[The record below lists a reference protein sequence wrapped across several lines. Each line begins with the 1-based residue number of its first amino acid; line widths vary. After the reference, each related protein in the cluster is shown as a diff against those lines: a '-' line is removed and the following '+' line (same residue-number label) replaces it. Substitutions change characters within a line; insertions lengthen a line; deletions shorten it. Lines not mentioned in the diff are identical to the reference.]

1 MQVIRRA
8 IIFSLS
14 MIAAEVVAQS
24 RAPVHPGLVRLA
36 YRPAFT
42 GAFNHLTH
50 LGPAPTLGNAI
61 AIAKQ
66 LAGEFI
72 PFDGAHLS
80 FVEVDTAILWLVL
93 PAGSVTDIAL
103 PNGASVSSWRF
114 ANGEA
119 GVQGISYQ
127 LSVQNSANIWWG
139 GISTTGARSTFRN
152 SELLAMG
159 LIEDTLAVWNTRG
172 ISAGVYGL
180 QSALYHNQGDPIQL
194 ESSLRLASPTA
205 VSTRNASAPSS
216 VTFTGY
222 PNPLPRAAPNQG
234 MRIQFFLPRFEKL
247 AAHSNKPSKGPS

>member
-24 RAPVHPGLVRLA
+24 KAPVHPGLMRLA
-36 YRPAFT
+36 YRPAFA
-42 GAFNHLTH
+42 GAFNHLTD
-50 LGPAPTLGNAI
+50 LESSPTLRNAI

-72 PFDGAHLS
+72 PFDGARLS

-103 PNGASVSSWRF
+103 PNGARVSSWRF

-127 LSVQNSANIWWG
+127 LSVQNCANIWWG

-159 LIEDTLAVWNTRG
+159 LIFAGTDSVTRLRIVNLVGQEVARLVEAQLDAGHHEMIWHASSFASGIYFAV
-172 ISAGVYGL
+172 
-180 QSALYHNQGDPIQL
+180 L
-194 ESSLRLASPTA
+194 ESEEARRRQKL
-205 VSTRNASAPSS
+205 VITR
-216 VTFTGY
+216 
-222 PNPLPRAAPNQG
+222 
-234 MRIQFFLPRFEKL
+234 
-247 AAHSNKPSKGPS
+247 